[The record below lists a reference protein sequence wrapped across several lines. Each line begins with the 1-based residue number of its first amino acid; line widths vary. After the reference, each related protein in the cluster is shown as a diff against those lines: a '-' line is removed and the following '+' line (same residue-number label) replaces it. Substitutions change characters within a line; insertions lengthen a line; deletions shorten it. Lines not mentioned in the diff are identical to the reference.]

1 MKNKWLWGDNSANIP
16 SMIIVLVH
24 GTSSYY
30 HLSINKVS
38 FQSLLY
44 LPRYGLDGQPLWKMV
59 KGR

>member
-16 SMIIVLVH
+16 SMIIVIVH

-30 HLSINKVS
+30 NLSINKVS

-44 LPRYGLDGQPLWKMV
+44 LPRYGLDGQPL
-59 KGR
+59 